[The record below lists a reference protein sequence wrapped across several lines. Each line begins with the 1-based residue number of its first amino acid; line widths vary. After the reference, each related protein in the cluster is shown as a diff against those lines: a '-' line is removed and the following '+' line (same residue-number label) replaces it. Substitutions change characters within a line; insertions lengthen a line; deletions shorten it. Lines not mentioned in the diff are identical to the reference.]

1 MKNSIEQ
8 INHRRDQ
15 IFNAI
20 LLKGEV
26 TVEELAQTLNV
37 SEVTIRRDLL
47 FFEEK
52 KYIERFYGGARLLS
66 KHNDQNPSKKMSYT
80 KHSIAKATAQLI
92 DSGDTIFINTSSTAL
107 LVLRYL
113 DQKYVTVITNNAKA
127 VTCKSSPNV
136 TIILTGGELRYPKES
151 MVGDFALQ
159 TIRNVSVSKSIL
171 GCSGF
176 SLDIGMTTSIHSE
189 VSINRLMLENCKGPR
204 ILCVDHSKLGQTA
217 NFISGNVTDFDVIVT
232 DREADTEF
240 LGELALDYKI
250 KTIVAD

>member
-1 MKNSIEQ
+1 
-8 INHRRDQ
+8 
-15 IFNAI
+15 
-20 LLKGEV
+20 
-26 TVEELAQTLNV
+26 
-37 SEVTIRRDLL
+37 
-47 FFEEK
+47 
-52 KYIERFYGGARLLS
+52 
-66 KHNDQNPSKKMSYT
+66 MSYT
-80 KHSIAKATAQLI
+80 KHSIAKTTAQLI

-217 NFISGNVTDFDVIVT
+217 NFISGNVTDFDVVVT

-240 LGELALDYKI
+240 LSELALDYKI

>member
-15 IFNAI
+15 IFNTI

-26 TVEELAQTLNV
+26 TVEELSQSLNV

-47 FFEEK
+47 FFEER
-52 KYIERFYGGARLLS
+52 KYIERYYGGARLLN
-66 KHNDQNPSKKMSYT
+66 KDHEQNPSIKMSST
-80 KHSIAKATAQLI
+80 KHAIARATAQLI

-127 VTCKSSPNV
+127 VTCKLSPNV

-151 MVGDFALQ
+151 MVGDFAIQ
-159 TIRNVSVSKSIL
+159 AIKNVSVSKSIL

-176 SLDIGMTTSIHSE
+176 SLENGMTTSIHSE
-189 VSINRLMLENCKGPR
+189 VLINRLMIENCKGSR
-204 ILCVDHSKLGQTA
+204 VLCVDHSKLDQSA
-217 NFISGNVTDFDVIVT
+217 NFVSGDVSDFDVVVT
-232 DREADTEF
+232 DRDANPDF
-240 LGELALDYKI
+240 LSVLRDDYNI
-250 KTIVAD
+250 RTIIAE